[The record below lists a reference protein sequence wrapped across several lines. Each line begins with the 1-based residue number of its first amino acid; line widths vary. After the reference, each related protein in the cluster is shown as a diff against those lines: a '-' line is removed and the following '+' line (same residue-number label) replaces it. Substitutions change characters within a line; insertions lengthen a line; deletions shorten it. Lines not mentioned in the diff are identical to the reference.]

1 MARKIG
7 NYPKY
12 ERSAATK
19 RRKVVPEFNKLN
31 GWYKDKLIVGGGN
44 GISDEN
50 WERAFPGG
58 TTKYNCM
65 WAE

>member
-1 MARKIG
+1 
-7 NYPKY
+7 
-12 ERSAATK
+12 
-19 RRKVVPEFNKLN
+19 VPEFNKLN